1 MSIRNEPPLWAK
13 ISLGIGLFVALIL
26 IWLFLAGKF
35 FVTLQDISTPASIM
49 TFPNY
54 WLAYSDDQA
63 IKPWLIG
70 SMIGATFVLVIPFA
84 FIAFLLKGN
93 KQSLYG
99 DARWASTKE
108 IEKAGLLNG
117 KGILVGERKGKYLML
132 GGSQHVLLSAPTR
145 SGKGVSVVIPNCLT
159 WPESMVVLDIKQENW
174 NITSGFRAKYGQKCY
189 LFNPA
194 AVDYRSHRW
203 NPLGYISEDP
213 SFRIDDI
220 QKIGHFIFPD
230 AQGSD
235 PIWSGSCRT
244 LFLGVVLYLIETPG
258 MPVTIGEVLRQAM
271 SGNSKRFLT
280 IIKEREE
287 SGNPLSN
294 ACVAALSDYLDT
306 SDNTRT
312 SIRKTFTSR
321 LELWLNPV
329 IDAATADNDFDI
341 RRLRQ
346 EKMSIYIGITP
357 DNLDRLAPVIN
368 LFLQQIIDL
377 NTRQM
382 PKPNWHKVL
391 LLMDEFTSVGKL
403 PALQKGVAYIAGY
416 GLRMLP
422 IFQTPAQIRDNELYG
437 IEGARTLI
445 DNHALRIVFAPKSY
459 VDAEEISKDLG
470 YTTVKSR
477 SYSRPETFTKGNK
490 SHSESDQ
497 RRELLLP
504 QEIKDIGSD
513 AEIIFLENCKPIKCK
528 KARYYADPVFMD
540 RLKEISP
547 MLKNIGKRLPSEDE
561 LVEAAESGDLAAPVK
576 LLSINEHNENLAS
589 VEFNTTDFTEIEGEA
604 ETEITD
610 FNIDDINNIDGFSV
624 DDFDLDF
631 DDIEIPAGEFD
642 DETIDNITDE
652 FLSKVSAS

>member
-1 MSIRNEPPLWAK
+1 
-13 ISLGIGLFVALIL
+13 
-26 IWLFLAGKF
+26 
-35 FVTLQDISTPASIM
+35 
-49 TFPNY
+49 
-54 WLAYSDDQA
+54 
-63 IKPWLIG
+63 
-70 SMIGATFVLVIPFA
+70 
-84 FIAFLLKGN
+84 
-93 KQSLYG
+93 
-99 DARWASTKE
+99 
-108 IEKAGLLNG
+108 
-117 KGILVGERKGKYLML
+117 
-132 GGSQHVLLSAPTR
+132 
-145 SGKGVSVVIPNCLT
+145 
-159 WPESMVVLDIKQENW
+159 
-174 NITSGFRAKYGQKCY
+174 
-189 LFNPA
+189 
-194 AVDYRSHRW
+194 
-203 NPLGYISEDP
+203 
-213 SFRIDDI
+213 
-220 QKIGHFIFPD
+220 
-230 AQGSD
+230 
-235 PIWSGSCRT
+235 
-244 LFLGVVLYLIETPG
+244 
-258 MPVTIGEVLRQAM
+258 
-271 SGNSKRFLT
+271 
-280 IIKEREE
+280 
-287 SGNPLSN
+287 
-294 ACVAALSDYLDT
+294 
-306 SDNTRT
+306 
-312 SIRKTFTSR
+312 
-321 LELWLNPV
+321 
-329 IDAATADNDFDI
+329 
-341 RRLRQ
+341 
-346 EKMSIYIGITP
+346 
-357 DNLDRLAPVIN
+357 
-368 LFLQQIIDL
+368 
-377 NTRQM
+377 
-382 PKPNWHKVL
+382 
-391 LLMDEFTSVGKL
+391 
-403 PALQKGVAYIAGY
+403 
-416 GLRMLP
+416 
-422 IFQTPAQIRDNELYG
+422 TPAQIRDNELYG